1 MNKII
6 SSLWIGL
13 GLLFICGC
21 ENPEPM
27 NQNIVTCYQRAMS
40 DYGPQARVDAGTS
53 LLKPAANPTIPPL
66 QVVKDGDKTFVR
78 LTLEETI
85 MRALA
90 NNADIRVISYDPSIA
105 REDIIKAAAEF
116 DYTLVGAWDYQNKF
130 NRNNFVMQ
138 RNPITNAITSFS
150 GNESITRTFSAGVKE
165 KTITGLQQSLAWT
178 MTRAWDN
185 SVGVKIKNPDFE
197 DTLVYQA
204 TQPLLRD
211 AWPDFNLAKMHVAQ
225 VNYKISIAT
234 FRQKVE
240 ETMTD
245 VISTYWSLV
254 ESRREVQIQQ
264 ALLDRTIET
273 YERTLKRKNLD
284 ATDVQIKQAE
294 SSVAQ
299 RRATLMS
306 TIKNMQDTQDKL
318 VRLLADSQVNL
329 LGSFELVPVTPPLT
343 TLVEYSVAD
352 QLLTGLAHNAILE
365 QARLAIDAQAITVR
379 VAQNQELPRL
389 DLLGS
394 VGIEGLSGGAGSAT
408 EQMFGGHY
416 ISYGAGAQAEYPIG
430 NRAAIA
436 ETARQRF
443 AYQKSIAQMQTTADQ
458 VGQLIKERI
467 RQIRTSYEQIKD
479 LAIAVEAANAQ
490 LEALYETEKTRGR
503 LTPEFLQL
511 KLQSQESLADSEK
524 AYVQA
529 VANYNA
535 TMVDLARA
543 TGTLLQIHNIQV
555 ALPSVA
561 ENKKWPSELLQPS
574 TATTSPYWPPQTSQP
589 EGPGFPAGTTAPGR
603 TSTTAPA
610 IDPTGESATKP

>member
-1 MNKII
+1 MNKFI
-6 SSLWIGL
+6 SSAWIGL
-13 GLLFICGC
+13 GILFISGC
-21 ENPEPM
+21 VNPEPM
-27 NQNIVTCYQRAMS
+27 NQNIVTRYQDAMS
-40 DYGPQARVDAGTS
+40 QYGPQARVDAASS
-53 LLKPAANPTIPPL
+53 LLKPPVNSSIPPL
-66 QVVKDGDKTFVR
+66 KVIKDSGKTYVR
-78 LTLEETI
+78 LTLEETV

-90 NNADIRVISYDPSIA
+90 NNLDIRVVSYDPSIA
-105 REDIIKAAAEF
+105 REDIMKAAAEF

-138 RNPITNAITSFS
+138 RNPITGQITSFS
-150 GNESITRTFSAGVKE
+150 GNEFITRTFSAGVKE

-178 MTRAWDN
+178 MTRASDN
-185 SVGVKIKNPDFE
+185 SVGVKIKNPDYE

-211 AWPDFNLAKMHVAQ
+211 AWPDFNLAKMHIAQ
-225 VNYKISIAT
+225 VNYKINIAV

-245 VISTYWSLV
+245 VISTYWALV
-254 ESRREVQIQQ
+254 ETRREVQIQQ
-264 ALLDRTIET
+264 SLLDRTVET
-273 YERTLKRKNLD
+273 YQRTLKRKNLD

-294 SSVAQ
+294 AAVAQ
-299 RRATLMS
+299 RRAVL
-306 TIKNMQDTQDKL
+306 IRANKNVLDTQDKL
-318 VRLLADSQVNL
+318 VRLLSDSQINL
-329 LGSFELVPVTPPLT
+329 LDTFELIPVTPPLT

-352 QLLTGLAHNAILE
+352 QLLTGLAHNATLE

-394 VGIEGLSGGAGSAT
+394 VGIEGLSAHEPAAT

-416 ISYGAGAQAEYPIG
+416 ISYSAGAQAEYPIG

-467 RQIRTSYEQIKD
+467 RQIQTSYEEMLDQA
-479 LAIAVEAANAQ
+479 LAVDAAKAQ
-490 LEALYETEKTRGR
+490 LEALYETEMTRGR

-511 KLQSQESLADSEK
+511 KLQSQESLADSER

-529 VANYNA
+529 IANYNA

-543 TGTLLQIHNIQV
+543 TGTLLQIHNIQI

-561 ENKKWPSELLQPS
+561 ENKKWPAELLQPS

-589 EGPGFPAGTTAPGR
+589 EGPGFPTGTTAPG
-603 TSTTAPA
+603 TMSTTAPA
-610 IDPTGESATKP
+610 NGTSREPTPKP